1 MTVPRR
7 PGPNLAVMRPRI
19 VIVAA
24 LAVLLMG
31 WMLFKHP
38 AQTRTELPPAAAIAA
53 PPDLPTPHLATITA
67 ATPVAQ
73 VESQQTTNLMACIL
87 KGDLPTLT
95 LDQLKTYLEA
105 NHRNAESLLA
115 AYQATH
121 ERALL
126 DEAIARYPN
135 DPRVAYTAWFR
146 SQPDPGAP
154 GGLQARRQ
162 ALDLLKQAAPDNALA
177 NYLSAANYF
186 KSGQPEQA
194 VQELQ
199 AGASKPKYDDYTQDA
214 IQSMEEAYRSAGY
227 SDVESKAAATSGALL
242 PHLAEIKQAAL
253 SLVELANSYQQ
264 AGDPAS
270 ARAALQMCLDLGQ
283 RLDDPN
289 SLTLIQ
295 PLVGI
300 AIQRA
305 GLAAIAAAPPD
316 ADTAQAV
323 QERLDGLDQQR
334 AGIRALVA
342 GQPIE
347 TWLPN
352 APAEDVNAYFDRMR
366 LFGEQRALQ
375 WLAARR

>member
-1 MTVPRR
+1 
-7 PGPNLAVMRPRI
+7 
-19 VIVAA
+19 
-24 LAVLLMG
+24 
-31 WMLFKHP
+31 MLFKHP
-38 AQTRTELPPAAAIAA
+38 AQTRTELPPAAAIPAA
-53 PPDLPTPHLATITA
+53 PDVPAPHLATITA
-67 ATPVAQ
+67 ATPVAP
-73 VESQQTTNLMACIL
+73 VESQQTTNLIACIL

-95 LDQLKTYLEA
+95 LDQLKTYLES
-105 NHRNAESLLA
+105 NHRDAESLLA

-121 ERALL
+121 KRALL
-126 DEAIARYPN
+126 DEAIAKYPN

-146 SQPDPGAP
+146 SQPGAGDPGA
-154 GGLQARRQ
+154 LQARRQ

-199 AGASKPKYDDYTQDA
+199 AGASKPKYNDYTQDA
-214 IQSMEEAYRSAGY
+214 IQSMEEAYRAAGY
-227 SDVESKAAATSGALL
+227 SGVESKAAATSGALL
-242 PHLAEIKQAAL
+242 PHLAEIKQAGL

-264 AGDPAS
+264 AGDPTS
-270 ARAALQMCLDLGQ
+270 AQAALQMCLDLGQ

-305 GLAAIAAAPPD
+305 GLAAIAAAAPD

-323 QERLDGLDQQR
+323 QERLDGLNQQR

-352 APAEDVNAYFDRMR
+352 APPEDVNTYFDRMR

>member
-1 MTVPRR
+1 
-7 PGPNLAVMRPRI
+7 MRKTI
-19 VIVAA
+19 FVLAA
-24 LAVLLMG
+24 LAVLPVAWILSRPPAHTRTKELSPADAAG
-31 WMLFKHP
+31 VVPLGESTPHP
-38 AQTRTELPPAAAIAA
+38 AS
-53 PPDLPTPHLATITA
+53 ITA
-67 ATPVAQ
+67 APIPLVQKTQA
-73 VESQQTTNLMACIL
+73 TNLLALLL
-87 KGDLPTLT
+87 KGELPDLTPG
-95 LDQLKTYLEA
+95 QLKAYLEA

-126 DEAIARYPN
+126 DEAIANYPN
-135 DPRVAYTAWFR
+135 DPQVAYTAWFR
-146 SQPDPGAP
+146 TPADDPGA
-154 GGLQARRQ
+154 LQARRQ
-162 ALDLLKQAAPDNALA
+162 ALDLFKQAAPDNALA

-186 KSGQPEQA
+186 KSGQPELA
-194 VQELQ
+194 LQELQ
-199 AGASKPKYDDYTQDA
+199 TAAAKPTYNDYTQDA
-214 IQSMEEAYRSAGY
+214 IQSMEEAYLAAGY
-227 SDVESKAAATSGALL
+227 SEVEAKAAATTGALL
-242 PHLAEIKQAAL
+242 PHLAEMKQAGL

-270 ARAALQMCLDLGQ
+270 AQALFQMCLDLGQ

-305 GLAAIAAAPPD
+305 GLAAMASAASD
-316 ADTAQAV
+316 ADAAQAI
-323 QERLDGLDQQR
+323 QERLNSLNQQR

-342 GQPIE
+342 DQPIE

-352 APAEDVNAYFDRMR
+352 ATSEEANAYFDRMR

-375 WLAARR
+375 WLATRR